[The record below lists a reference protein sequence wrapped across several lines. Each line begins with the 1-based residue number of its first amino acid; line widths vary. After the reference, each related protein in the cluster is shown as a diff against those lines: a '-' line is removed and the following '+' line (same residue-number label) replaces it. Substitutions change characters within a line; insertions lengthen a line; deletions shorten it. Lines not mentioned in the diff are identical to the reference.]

1 MGDSL
6 LDAAVGSALQDP
18 KLRLLLIAP
27 GPHGEAAL
35 SKCKALTG
43 CAGAILLDAQP
54 ARLRALSAA
63 LAVKRTALGRAP
75 RLPFRRHSFDAI
87 VSLEALF
94 AIRPPWTV
102 IAEFH
107 RVLAPDGKLI
117 LLEPSREGLFSKVRS
132 RLLGPG
138 KRVYALEEV
147 ENRLTRAD
155 FAIEEAREMPDPAP
169 YPLPAYL
176 IVAAKKEN
184 MAEPV
189 PQVITTRDLRARQK
203 PYPKGEELP

>member
-1 MGDSL
+1 MVL
-6 LDAAVGSALQDP
+6 LDAKSS
-18 KLRLLLIAP
+18 RLKSLA
-27 GPHGEAAL
+27 GAL
-35 SKCKALTG
+35 STKTG
-43 CAGAILLDAQP
+43 
-54 ARLRALSAA
+54 
-63 LAVKRTALGRAP
+63 VLGRAP

-87 VSLEALF
+87 VALEALF

-107 RVLAPDGKLI
+107 RVLAPEGKLI
-117 LLEPSREGLFSKVRS
+117 LLEPSREGVFSKVRS

-138 KRVYALEEV
+138 KRVYAMDEV

-155 FAIEEAREMPDPAP
+155 FAIDDARELPNPAP
-169 YPLPAYL
+169 YPLSAYL
-176 IVAAKKEN
+176 IVATKKEN

-189 PQVITTRDLRARQK
+189 PQVITTRELRSRQK

>member
-1 MGDSL
+1 MISICNYNWNLSEGKR
-6 LDAAVGSALQDP
+6 V
-18 KLRLLLIAP
+18 LLLAP
-27 GPHGEAAL
+27 GPYADDAL
-35 SKCKALTG
+35 KLLQGKEGHLSWTCLDSAHLSLLNTPLTN
-43 CAGAILLDAQP
+43 DKTRP
-54 ARLRALSAA
+54 AHFIQ
-63 LAVKRTALGRAP
+63 GRAT

-87 VSLEALF
+87 ISLESLF

-107 RVLAPDGKLI
+107 RVLVPDGKLI

-138 KRVYALEEV
+138 KRVYELDEV

-155 FAIEEAREMPDPAP
+155 FAIEDVRELSNPAP
-169 YPLPAYL
+169 YPVSAYL